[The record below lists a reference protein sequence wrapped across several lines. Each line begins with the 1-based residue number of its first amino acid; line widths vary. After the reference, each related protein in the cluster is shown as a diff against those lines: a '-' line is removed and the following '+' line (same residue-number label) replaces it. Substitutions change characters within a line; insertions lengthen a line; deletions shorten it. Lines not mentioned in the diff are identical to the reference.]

1 VSGQSGNPEEI
12 MSRLLQ
18 RNRKILSATVLGL
31 WMFALF
37 VSIAN
42 ACSWDGVTAVQ
53 HQPAMAGHADA
64 DATDHDMDPGC
75 DEFCSNDVPLLSVL
89 QQAQE
94 PLAGQPL
101 VVATH
106 YGLGIL
112 PFSAPAFRLAWTARP
127 SPGVPLSLRIV
138 RLTL

>member
-1 VSGQSGNPEEI
+1 

-18 RNRKILSATVLGL
+18 RNRKFLSATVLGL
-31 WMFALF
+31 WVFALF
-37 VSIAN
+37 VGIAN

-53 HQPAMAGHADA
+53 HQPAMAGHAA
-64 DATDHDMDPGC
+64 VGATDHDTDPGC

-106 YGLGIL
+106 YGLGIQ

-127 SPGVPLSLRIV
+127 SPGVPLTLRIV